1 MLRSLCDS
9 VAISKNMSSS
19 SLSPCLVFH
28 LFLEILGNKKNA
40 EAFFLF
46 VSKIYSQASERREDV
61 CTLSSERVTGK
72 RVGVEF
78 RLFCFRSFGGSF
90 FLWSLWS
97 CFCFW
102 FLSGW
107 CFRSWCFRSWCFCCG
122 SCWGGSLFLLYLW
135 SLLDRL

>member
-46 VSKIYSQASERREDV
+46 VSKIYSQASERRENV

-90 FLWSLWS
+90 FLWSLCWS
-97 CFCFW
+97 CFYFW
-102 FLSGW
+102 LFCL
-107 CFRSWCFRSWCFCCG
+107 RSFSSWCFCYR
-122 SCWGGSLFLLYLW
+122 SCRSRWCGSLFLLYLW